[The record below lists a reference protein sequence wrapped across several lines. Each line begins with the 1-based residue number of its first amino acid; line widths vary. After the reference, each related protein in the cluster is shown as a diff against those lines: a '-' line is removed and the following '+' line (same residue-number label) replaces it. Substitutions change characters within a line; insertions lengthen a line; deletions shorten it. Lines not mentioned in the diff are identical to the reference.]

1 MTRRIRL
8 SILFLTSFLC
18 LPLAL
23 TTPTQAQQTLG
34 GITGAVTD
42 ESGAAVPDT
51 TVTAVGDQTGLTRT
65 QQADASGVYSFVNLP
80 IGTYTLTFKH
90 ESFESQK
97 IPSITVQA
105 NRTATVNAALKVGA
119 VSTTVTVEE
128 SPLVNAVDTTNGYVL
143 EKVQIENVPLP
154 TGSFTGLAILSPGVN
169 AELPSGNGVNAGLGN
184 APIWANGQRD
194 TSNTFLL
201 NGVDAKNLFNGKSTS
216 EVSSARVVNNTGVS
230 GAASTSAFEI
240 QSTASPYLAIGQSLP
255 TPAPETIEEV
265 RVNTSMYDAEQGST
279 SGAHI
284 DMSTASG
291 TNDFHGQVYLH
302 RATDWLNAAP
312 FFFKEDPH
320 ITQKVPE
327 LHREVPGGTLGGP
340 IMKNKLFLFVAY
352 QNVHASD
359 QEIGLGRA
367 TVPQQFLPAGDPN
380 IAPTAANPTLG
391 PVPACGTTTTRPT
404 AMLIPCLSAIVADDY
419 PGATPLTAA
428 NLNPIAL
435 AMLQYKLPN
444 GQFMIPWSDGIAPSF
459 NFPEDAITPG
469 TALFR
474 SNQAVGDLDFIV
486 TPKDTLALKYYYQ
499 HDPTDAPY
507 AYSSLAGFTQHLDA
521 GSQVATITNT
531 QTITPTFNV
540 AEVFGFIRE
549 KVYSTVG
556 QPFGPSDVGGPGGP
570 SINVFGLT
578 NRFPGITIA
587 DALGTGSLPGSVCNT
602 SACASPISDNTVGP
616 PVALEI
622 GEGDAS
628 QGAYTGIFQ
637 NRFMPSANAIW
648 IKGKHTITF
657 GGTWSHTQL
666 NARDERTNNGTIG
679 MLDFSQFLEGMV
691 TTYTSD
697 GFIDTTF
704 LQGNAN
710 RYYRANETGEYIQDK
725 FQLRPNLSVTF
736 GLRWDYDGAF
746 TEKNGEIYNFNP
758 SLYSYNPVTD
768 SFNLDA
774 HGNPETG
781 FVIAGNNK
789 LFPTKGVSASTLTG
803 RQWGLAPRLG
813 VAWSPKKFN
822 NKLVVRAGW
831 GIYYDRGELFTY
843 LSPGFAAGVIPGG
856 PFGVNQSPPYV
867 NAQSCT
873 NIGSY
878 YLGFVPTCAAPVNAG
893 NPNGGD
899 FENPWGLTLGPGPT
913 GNPATIDQY
922 FPHAPG
928 CAPGTC
934 IAQGIEDAQQLFSFA
949 VYNSKNKL
957 PYTLNQTLD
966 IQWQPRN
973 DLAIDIGYVGNLG
986 RHEVIPI
993 PFNQARIASPGN
1005 PLCGPAAVCASPSTA
1020 VAAQYYTYGY
1030 TILDPVTFAPIALP
1044 SAYSGQPTQYYQE
1057 NFEGG
1062 NVDLRVP
1069 YIGYSSES
1077 ESYTAAGVS
1086 AYNALQTHVEKR
1098 MSHGV
1103 QLGFSYT
1110 YSHALDEQSGLG
1122 LFYNGNNPLNLRSA
1136 YGNSD
1141 FDRTHVFNFSYLLQ
1155 LHNFAS
1161 ESSWQG
1167 KIIDGWAL
1175 AGTAII
1181 QSGQPYSVIDYS
1193 GAVGSIFYGTSD
1205 GITNPIVPLAPGCT
1219 PKTALTGHIGAYAN
1233 GPALNA
1239 ACFTLPLLSAGATV
1253 DGQVGAIPS
1262 NDPYET
1268 NFIPT
1273 GQRNI
1278 FRQSWQKRADIS
1290 LLKTTQLTE
1299 RVSLKY
1305 SFDVFNLTN
1314 TPSFDIPID
1323 DVTQNENF
1331 NDFPTAGTPA
1341 TTTPCTTNPTVALYV
1356 CPAGLGN
1363 VNKTIGGPREVQMSL
1378 SVLF

>member
-1 MTRRIRL
+1 MTLRIRV
-8 SILFLTSFLC
+8 SILLLIAFLV
-18 LPLAL
+18 LPLAS

-34 GITGAVTD
+34 GITGSVTD
-42 ESGAAVPDT
+42 PSGAALPDT
-51 TVTAVGDQTGLTRT
+51 TVTIVGDQTTLTRT
-65 QQADASGVYSFVNLP
+65 VKTDATGVYSVVNLP
-80 IGTYTLTFKH
+80 IGTYTLTFTH
-90 ESFESQK
+90 DAFDTQR
-97 IPSITVQA
+97 IPSIAVQA
-105 NRTATVNAALKVGA
+105 NRTVTVNAALKVGA

-143 EKVQIENVPLP
+143 DKVQIQDVPLP

-240 QSTASPYLAIGQSLP
+240 QSTASPYLAIGQALP
-255 TPAPETIEEV
+255 TPAPETIQEV
-265 RVNTSMYDAEQGST
+265 RVNTSMYDAQQGST

-291 TNDFHGQVYLH
+291 TNDIHGTVYLH
-302 RATDWLNAAP
+302 HATDWLNAAP
-312 FFFKEDPH
+312 FFFKQDPH

-327 LHREVPGGTLGGP
+327 LHREVPGGAVGFP
-340 IMKNKLFLFVAY
+340 IIKNKLFFYAAY

-367 TVPQQFLPAGDPN
+367 TVPMQF
-380 IAPTAANPTLG
+380 TAANCGASRPLTA
-391 PVPACGTTTTRPT
+391 PVGQGSLSSCLTT
-404 AMLIPCLSAIVADDY
+404 IVSDDF
-419 PGATPLTAA
+419 GAATPLTTGPGG
-428 NLNPIAL
+428 NLDPVAL

-444 GQFMIPWSDGIAPSF
+444 GQFLIPFSDGIAPSF
-459 NFPEDAITPG
+459 NFPEDAITQG

-486 TPKDTLALKYYYQ
+486 SPKDTLALKYYYQ
-499 HDPTDAPY
+499 HDPTVAPY
-507 AYSSLAGFTQHLDA
+507 AYSSLAGFTQNLDA
-521 GSQVATITNT
+521 GSQVASITNT
-531 QTITPTFNV
+531 QTLTPTFNV

-549 KVYSTVG
+549 KVYSTVQ
-556 QPFGPSDVGGPGGP
+556 QPFGPGDVGGPGGP
-570 SINVFGLT
+570 SINVFNKT
-578 NRFPGITIA
+578 NVFPGITIT
-587 DALGTGSLPGSVCNT
+587 DALGVS
-602 SACASPISDNTVGP
+602 SADNTVGP
-616 PVALEI
+616 PIALEI

-648 IKGKHTITF
+648 LKGKHTITF
-657 GGTWSHTQL
+657 GGTWSYTQL
-666 NARDERTNNGTIG
+666 NARDERTNKGTIG
-679 MLDFSQFLEGMV
+679 FADFSQFIEGMV
-691 TTYTSD
+691 TPYTSD

-710 RYYRANETGEYIQDK
+710 RHYRANESGEYIQDK
-725 FQLRPNLSVTF
+725 FQFRPNLSVTF
-736 GLRWDYDGAF
+736 GLRWDYDGGF
-746 TEKNGEIYNFNP
+746 TEKNGLLYNFDP
-758 SLYSYNPVTD
+758 SAYAYNPVTD
-768 SFNLDA
+768 DITN
-774 HGNPETG
+774 NG
-781 FVIAGNNK
+781 FIVAGNNAT
-789 LFPTKGVSASTLTG
+789 FPSKGVSNSTLTG

-813 VAWSPKKFN
+813 VAWSPKMFN

-843 LSPGFAAGVIPGG
+843 LSPGFAAGVIAGG

-878 YLGFVPTCAAPVNAG
+878 YQDFIPTCAAPVSSG
-893 NPNGGD
+893 NQFGGD
-899 FENPWGLTLGPGPT
+899 FANPWGLNLQAGPT
-913 GNPATIDQY
+913 GNPALLNLPNAFDISNNG
-922 FPHAPG
+922 A
-928 CAPGTC
+928 
-934 IAQGIEDAQQLFSFA
+934 QLFSFA
-949 VYNSKNKL
+949 VYNRKNKL

-973 DLAIDIGYVGNLG
+973 DLAFDIGYVGNLG
-986 RHEVIPI
+986 RHEVIPV

-1005 PLCGPAAVCASPSTA
+1005 PLCGPTLVCPDPLTA
-1020 VAAQYYTYGY
+1020 PFAQSYTYGY
-1030 TILDPVTFAPIALP
+1030 TVEGENLP
-1044 SAYSGQPTQYYQE
+1044 NGQPYQA

-1103 QLGFSYT
+1103 QVGFSYT

-1136 YGNSD
+1136 YGNAD
-1141 FDRTHVFNFSYLLQ
+1141 FDRTHVFNFSYTLHM
-1155 LHNFAS
+1155 HNFFS

-1167 KIIDGWAL
+1167 KIADGWAL
-1175 AGTAII
+1175 AGSTII
-1181 QSGQPYSVIDYS
+1181 QSGQPFSVIDYS

-1219 PKTALTGHIGAYAN
+1219 PKSALTGHLGAYTDSSGNAI
-1233 GPALNA
+1233 PALNA
-1239 ACFTLPLLSAGATV
+1239 ACFSIPLLAAGATV
-1253 DGQVGAIPS
+1253 DGQANAIPS
-1262 NDPYET
+1262 NDPFET

-1290 LLKTTQLTE
+1290 IIKQTKITE
-1299 RVSLKY
+1299 RVTAKF
-1305 SFDVFNLTN
+1305 SFDVFNVSN

-1323 DVTQNENF
+1323 DVTQNVNF
-1331 NDFPTAGTPA
+1331 NDFPTAGT
-1341 TTTPCTTNPTVALYV
+1341 TPLPTNNCATNPLGANSGFYN
-1356 CPAGLGN
+1356 CPTGLGN